1 MGFFFEGE
9 ELANELNADFER
21 LKSRSYLWGS
31 PEWLEMRR
39 RLYELGGMKGNT
51 AKGQRAIYK
60 SLKVIGLDNQL

>member
-1 MGFFFEGE
+1 M
-9 ELANELNADFER
+9 
-21 LKSRSYLWGS
+21 WGS